1 MRWYLESSYCILVL
15 CCSLARRYH
24 VVILVTTAPSL
35 LQVKSCVSL
44 PAMSLPH
51 ARPSGMLA
59 RAPAF
64 LFPSARNAHQRTVG
78 ALLSVYRT
86 VPPCFAAV
94 LQLRETQF
102 RMPAGM
108 FVLLSS
114 NGHWTTSAWLRVR
127 IGDRLINVDSIIFHV
142 VLSQALKQMPSQ
154 PAFRV
159 LTQYEYES
167 RLLCT
172 DGLQT
177 T

>member
-1 MRWYLESSYCILVL
+1 VL

-51 ARPSGMLA
+51 ARPSDMLA

-108 FVLLSS
+108 LVLLSL
-114 NGHWTTSAWLRVR
+114 NGHWTMSAWLRVPACQS
-127 IGDRLINVDSIIFHV
+127 IGDRLINMYSIIFHA
-142 VLSQALKQMPSQ
+142 VLSRALKQMPSQ

-159 LTQYEYES
+159 LTHLDVNVRVIRPQACY
-167 RLLCT
+167 
-172 DGLQT
+172 
-177 T
+177 

>member
-1 MRWYLESSYCILVL
+1 M
-15 CCSLARRYH
+15 
-24 VVILVTTAPSL
+24 
-35 LQVKSCVSL
+35 LQSCASL
-44 PAMSLPH
+44 PCRYPRHHSTFPPPSQVMCFTSRHVSPPRQAIGH
-51 ARPSGMLA
+51 AQCLHEPQLS
-59 RAPAF
+59 
-64 LFPSARNAHQRTVG
+64 FPSARNAHQRTVG